1 MNLQNYIDSL
11 SPEQLQQFADRAD
24 TSVAYIKQLA
34 TGHRKAGAKS
44 IFNLIEASEG
54 VLTAQS
60 LRPDFN
66 KSAA

>member
-11 SPEQLQQFADRAD
+11 NPEQLQQFADRAD

-44 IFNLIEASEG
+44 IFNLISASG
-54 VLTAQS
+54 GALTAES
-60 LRPDFN
+60 LRPDFK

>member
-1 MNLQNYIDSL
+1 MDLQTYINSLSQDELQN
-11 SPEQLQQFADRAD
+11 FAERAD

-44 IFNLIEASEG
+44 IFNLISASG
-54 VLTAQS
+54 GILTPES

-66 KSAA
+66 SAA